1 MDGSNAV
8 QIGIYT
14 ADGVLFQRLAGCLA
28 LWGREVCVEL
38 SVSSVEDGVPALG
51 TELLIFEA
59 DGDGKKIAGWAADQ
73 RRMGRT
79 VALIALTEDSR
90 RAIASYLCHPNAFL
104 SRRAGYGKLAEAMDR
119 CFAVWQKGIR
129 WLELPSRRE
138 WVRVPLCQIQYAEA
152 QGRSTLL
159 HCAGGVI
166 AVSCALGQVAEQ
178 LPQPPFYRCQ
188 RSFLVHLGAAVRLQG
203 GELLM
208 SDGQVISVGR
218 SRLQELREHL
228 KFLLSVQ
235 DEGAAV

>member
-1 MDGSNAV
+1 MDRSSAV
-8 QIGIYT
+8 RIGICTPDT
-14 ADGVLFQRLAGCLA
+14 ALSQRLAGYLA

-38 SVSSVEDGVPALG
+38 DVAFTADAMPAPE

-59 DGDGKKIAGWAADQ
+59 GGDGEKIAGWAAGQ
-73 RRMGRT
+73 RRTGRT

-104 SRRAGYGKLAEAMDR
+104 HRKAGYAGLAGAMDR
-119 CFAVWQKGIR
+119 CFSVWQKGIR

-138 WVRVPLCQIQYAEA
+138 WVRIPLCQVQYAEA
-152 QGRSTLL
+152 QGRNTLL

-178 LPQPPFYRCQ
+178 LPQPPFFRCQ
-188 RSFLVHLGAAVRLQG
+188 RSFFVHLSAAVRLQG

-208 SDGQVISVGR
+208 SDGQTISVGR
-218 SRLQELREHL
+218 SQLRELREHL
-228 KFLLSVQ
+228 QALLKVQ
-235 DEGAAV
+235 DEEMR